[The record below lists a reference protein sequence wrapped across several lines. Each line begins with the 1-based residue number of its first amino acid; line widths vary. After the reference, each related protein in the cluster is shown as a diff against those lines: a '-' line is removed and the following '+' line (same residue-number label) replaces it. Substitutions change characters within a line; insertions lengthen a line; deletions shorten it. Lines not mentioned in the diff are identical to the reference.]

1 MRALRAGAGALTFL
15 TRIPLGRPAL
25 DATDVV
31 RGVVVFPLVGALV
44 GAGMGLVA
52 TGLEG
57 PLTPLLAATAAV
69 GFEAVVTGAIHL
81 DGLADAADGLGARS
95 RTRALEVMR
104 EGTIGAFGATAL
116 VLDLLLKTGAIAA
129 LLAAEHA
136 ALAIA
141 AGAALGRA
149 TPLALAWA
157 LPYARPGEGSGRIL
171 TDGAGRWR
179 LAGGLVLACVLAAA
193 LLGRDVLPLLAG
205 AGCALVVVAVVARRR
220 FGGVT
225 GDVLGAVV
233 ELATTGALLG
243 AAAGN

>member
-25 DATDVV
+25 DATDVAH
-31 RGVVVFPLVGALV
+31 GVVVFPLVGALL
-44 GAGMGLVA
+44 GAAMGLVA

-81 DGLADAADGLGARS
+81 DALADAADGLGARS
-95 RTRALEVMR
+95 RARALEVMR
-104 EGTIGAFGATAL
+104 EGTIGAFGASAL

-171 TDGAGRWR
+171 TDGAGSLR
-179 LAGGLVLACVLAAA
+179 LAGGLLLACVLAAA
-193 LLGRDVLPLLAG
+193 LLGRAALPLLAG
-205 AGCALVVVAVVARRR
+205 AGIALVLVAVVARRR